1 MVGIYRYT
9 GACEYVGSLA
19 VGQKKAAREACRR
32 NAGDRW
38 NESVAWSAYRR
49 PRSREDNRLAVVD
62 VEGDKIRM
70 TLDQRRWR
78 RKGAGA
84 DETLET
90 V

>member
-9 GACEYVGSLA
+9 GACKYVGSLA
-19 VGQKKAAREACRR
+19 VGHKEAAREACRR
-32 NAGDRW
+32 NVGDRW

-49 PRSREDNRLAVVD
+49 PRSIEDNRPAVVD
-62 VEGDKIRM
+62 VEGDEIRM
-70 TLDQRRWR
+70 TLDQRHWR

-84 DETLET
+84 GETLEM